1 MAKQT
6 NRNAGSA
13 GTKQSARKKSEG
25 KSVSEKIINEALEE
39 IYASVAAEQKKA
51 PAPCGGREPV
61 TQE

>member
-51 PAPCGGREPV
+51 PAQKPEK
-61 TQE
+61 QNFH